1 MKSAIH
7 YPRPSVFAKSLLSL
21 SVGLC
26 LQSAYAQEL
35 EKITVTAQH
44 REENLQEVPIAIT
57 ALSEQDIALRNMTDT
72 LSINETVPNINVAKN
87 PGSTGGMKVFI
98 RGIGEDESRVGADP
112 AVGIYID
119 DVYIGRQTAALT
131 DLADIQGIEILRG
144 PQGTLYGRNS
154 NGGAIRITTRQPSL
168 DDHTTINLTTGS
180 DSIVNGYL
188 LVNKALSANL
198 AGQVSVFS
206 KNRDGFI
213 TNLDTGER
221 LGDVDKSGARVAL
234 KYYGDIWDLAWQADF
249 LRDLSEPG
257 YPVLRNDD
265 DGNWFTTSQSEFPVS
280 ALINGDTQLGE
291 FYNRLHQR
299 GTSFKAH
306 RQFGDV
312 TFDSITAYRAFE
324 HEMLTIVIAPFLQE
338 INQDQISQEFRF
350 AKQGDNYDWLTG
362 LYLYREDA
370 SQYSEFFFGSSD
382 VDLITESAAVFG
394 QYTHYVSSALKLT
407 GGLRYTFEDKNY
419 TAEASEDYWSAQGRA
434 NTGEQSENWGNLSWK
449 LVAAYDL
456 NEATMLYASV
466 TTGFKSGGWST
477 DGFQPVN
484 EETVETYEAGFKSD
498 LTKSFRLN
506 ANLYYND
513 YTDLQINGTT
523 ENGVTRV
530 NAGDVET
537 YGIEVAATWLA
548 TEDLTFDAYLGTTEG
563 KYKRVS
569 PAAAMLIDSSMELK
583 QAPPLSY
590 GVNAKYFKELGTGE
604 LIVNVQYAYTDK
616 QYNDLANTEAL
627 VRDETDIVN
636 LRIGYNWG
644 SETEYSVALWSKN
657 LLDEEYAAVATTSN
671 GAVYPGDPVTYGVDF
686 SLKF

>member
-1 MKSAIH
+1 MKSAKQ
-7 YPRPSVFAKSLLSL
+7 YPRPSIFAKSLLSL

-26 LQSAYAQEL
+26 LQNAYAQEL

-119 DVYIGRQTAALT
+119 DIYIGRQTAALT

-168 DDHTTINLTTGS
+168 DDHTTINLTAGS

-213 TNLDTGER
+213 TNLDNGER

-257 YPVLRNDD
+257 YPVLRDD
-265 DGNWFTTSQSEFPVS
+265 EDGNWFTTSQSEFPVS

-299 GTSFKAH
+299 GSSFKAH

-407 GGLRYTFEDKNY
+407 GGLRYTFEDKHY

-434 NTGEQSENWGNLSWK
+434 NTGEQSEDWGNLSWK

-456 NEATMLYASV
+456 NEATMLYASI

-506 ANLYYND
+506 ANFYYND

-569 PAAAMLIDSSMELK
+569 PAAAMLINSSMELK

-590 GVNAKYFKELGTGE
+590 GVNAKYFKALRTGE

-636 LRIGYNWG
+636 LRVGYNWG
-644 SETEYSVALWSKN
+644 SETECSIALWSKN

-671 GAVYPGDPVTYGVDF
+671 GAVYPGDPVTYGVNF